1 MENRSRPKRDRA
13 HLHDMN
19 IMERAGSPANSS
31 YERTLPVERRAPG
44 SLVTHRM
51 CSGLSVGSLLTTV
64 TGRSTDFGCLS
75 SERSQELFTVHSLD
89 VEKKHAR
96 LHATNAIDIILRFEN
111 WINRNLIHLAYL
123 YVQ

>member
-51 CSGLSVGSLLTTV
+51 CSGLSVGSLFTTV
-64 TGRSTDFGCLS
+64 TGRSADFDCLS
-75 SERSQELFTVHSLD
+75 NDGRAVA
-89 VEKKHAR
+89 K
-96 LHATNAIDIILRFEN
+96 NYLRFIHSPLKETCAITPN
-111 WINRNLIHLAYL
+111 QRNRHYSAI
-123 YVQ
+123 